1 MSAYAKSMLRLKKSG
16 LLTEAMIDKAVTLG
30 RISAEEAELI
40 KAQ

>member
-1 MSAYAKSMLRLKKSG
+1 MSAYAKSMLRLKKRG